1 MKLATNIIGSQ
12 IVESLGELIAPTR
25 CVGCERQGVLLCS
38 ECLASLSRDYVL
50 GQACPKCAGP
60 YGALTC
66 TECWEIEY
74 SFEAALALG
83 ILDGS
88 LARAV
93 VLFKDANERRLAGL
107 FGIILAQ
114 RIRTSWSNWTDAVCW
129 IPATKEAIRRR
140 GFDHAELLAG
150 CVARHLRVPALSL
163 LSRPHAHDQRSRSRK
178 QRLQGAQQFMCAG
191 HTLPNHNSKHASQV
205 PALPQRILLVDDVF
219 TTGATVD
226 AASQAL
232 LSAGA
237 QQVRVAVL
245 GRAW

>member
-1 MKLATNIIGSQ
+1 MKLAIDITASQ

-25 CVGCERQGVLLCS
+25 CAGCERQGVLLCH

-83 ILDGS
+83 ILDGP
-88 LARAV
+88 LARVV
-93 VLFKDANERRLAGL
+93 VLFKDANERRLADLLGL
-107 FGIILAQ
+107 ILAQ
-114 RIRTSWSNWTDAVCW
+114 RIQVSWDNWAHALCW

-140 GFDHAELLAG
+140 GFDHAELLAR
-150 CVARHLRVPALSL
+150 CVAQHLKAPVLPL
-163 LSRPHAHDQRSRSRK
+163 LSRPHARDQRGLSRK
-178 QRLQGAQQFMCAG
+178 QRLKGAQQFVCTG
-191 HTLPNHNSKHASQV
+191 RTPKI
-205 PALPQRILLVDDVF
+205 PQKVIIIDDVF
-219 TTGATVD
+219 TTGATVE

-232 LSAGA
+232 LKAGA